1 MEIILKK
8 DETIKLYL
16 NKFISINEICNY
28 IIKLKNDIEEKETLD
43 YHLERWE
50 NIAGEHYITRDTHT
64 GKFSYIFDNKDYII
78 KPDHRLNF
86 YKITGISYQIIELIH
101 ELIKIKGE
109 NEFNTYYNSNE
120 EYKKWL
126 KYDDNLYTLL
136 ADKISIK
143 MRNY

>member
-1 MEIILKK
+1 MEISLKK

-16 NKFISINEICNY
+16 NKFISINDICNY

-43 YHLERWE
+43 YHMKRWE
-50 NIAGEHYITRDTHT
+50 NIAGEHYITRDTHMK
-64 GKFSYIFDNKDYII
+64 KFSYIFDNKNYII

-86 YKITGISYQIIELIH
+86 YKMTGISYQIIDLIH
-101 ELIKIKGE
+101 ELIKIKSE
-109 NEFNTYYNSNE
+109 IEFNNYYNSNE

-136 ADKISIK
+136 AEKISIE
-143 MRNY
+143 MRNN